1 MTGLFCT
8 DIPGDTARRLKD
20 VGSKSSSRRRLLLT
34 LRVMSATVGRG
45 AACGVAERVGD
56 GGGI

>member
-34 LRVMSATVGRG
+34 LRVMFATVGRG